1 MQAAQRGVCLSLP
14 TACAEENG
22 ATISRSQRSRRTDA
36 VASEADLNNQAR
48 QKHNRRARR
57 ASNHG
62 HGAAERVVLL
72 GVQQTNGRLRG
83 ASSTITCIAPRRKGQ
98 LLLASGGN
106 ESHVNASS

>member
-72 GVQQTNGRLRG
+72 QGYSKRMGVVCAVRMRR
-83 ASSTITCIAPRRKGQ
+83 ARKCILPRAVVAC
-98 LLLASGGN
+98 LGGN
-106 ESHVNASS
+106 ETHVNASS